1 MVQHPLNHYN
11 IISIESFFARTYR
24 RQKIFVI
31 LRICQQFS
39 VFIIE
44 FTIQLSFADLQAGS
58 GAYLAGL
65 HFPCAHSCHKNAA
78 DTRNLRILHVICIG
92 CIISNQSICPGHH
105 AERIKSNIDCH
116 SAVKVLIIPI
126 GYNNMG
132 SLLTLYPLR

>member
-65 HFPCAHSCHKNAA
+65 HFPCAHSSHKNPA
-78 DTRNLRILHVICIG
+78 DTSDLRILHVFCIG
-92 CIISNQSICPGHH
+92 CIISKQSVCPSHN

-116 SAVKVLIIPI
+116 SKVKVLSSRLGIISRDP
-126 GYNNMG
+126 
-132 SLLTLYPLR
+132 S